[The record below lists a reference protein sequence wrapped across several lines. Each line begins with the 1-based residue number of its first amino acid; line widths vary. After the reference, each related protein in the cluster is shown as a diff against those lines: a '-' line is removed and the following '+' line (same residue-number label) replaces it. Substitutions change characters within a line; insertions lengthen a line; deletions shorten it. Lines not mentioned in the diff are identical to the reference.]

1 MSFFKNNPFDIYTSD
16 TDYLVQTE
24 LAGINPAD
32 IEVYVERDHLVI
44 KAKRPIP
51 EGTLLVGERPEA
63 SFTRKLRIDPS
74 IDTRD
79 IRANYE
85 NGLLSLTLS
94 KQAKRIDV
102 KIA

>member
-1 MSFFKNNPFDIYTSD
+1 MSFFKNTPFNIYTSD

-24 LAGINPAD
+24 LAGIRPED
-32 IEVYVERDHLVI
+32 IEVYIERDHLVI

-51 EGTLLVGERPEA
+51 EGTLLVGERSEA
-63 SFTRKLRIDPS
+63 SFTRKLRLDPS

-79 IRANYE
+79 IRANYDS
-85 NGLLSLTLS
+85 GLLSLSLS
-94 KQAKRIDV
+94 KQAKRIEV